1 MCRWWND
8 GSIMAHAGFPQGL
21 GTTARE
27 VTAQLQA
34 DASSHRLLLLEQGCP
49 VGEAVW
55 RTAGEPGTAEIGIKL
70 CVPSARGRGLGTQY
84 LHRLLR
90 YLFGPGGFRL
100 VTLTTAAENRRARH
114 VYEKLGFVQTAAF
127 SFQTK
132 QMPQACE
139 ALEYRLKN
147 EYNVDIR
154 MQNLPYSFIRWIENE
169 DCDPKALNLTSD
181 TRRVEDFKG
190 RKLLLF
196 TNAWSITWAEEHNKE
211 LRLSEVGR

>member
-1 MCRWWND
+1 MRATSSVCSTRV
-8 GSIMAHAGFPQGL
+8 SFPSVIRLPQPK
-21 GTTARE
+21 R
-27 VTAQLQA
+27 
-34 DASSHRLLLLEQGCP
+34 RLLSQVFPPLRRSIFSRVSQVDTMKRKQFVKGMEQIAQEGAIQIFKELGGGMEEVI
-49 VGEAVW
+49 VGVVGVLQFEV
-55 RTAGEPGTAEIGIKL
+55 
-70 CVPSARGRGLGTQY
+70 
-84 LHRLLR
+84 
-90 YLFGPGGFRL
+90 
-100 VTLTTAAENRRARH
+100 
-114 VYEKLGFVQTAAF
+114 
-127 SFQTK
+127 
-132 QMPQACE
+132 
-139 ALEYRLKN
+139 LEYRLKN